1 MSILH
6 HIRRR
11 LARLQHDQSGSATVE
26 FVIIFPL
33 VMMIF
38 IMGLESGYYKI
49 REAMLDRA
57 TAIVGRNV
65 GLNRGDLATF
75 EDLRTAL
82 CDRALIIPDCDESLE
97 VEMWVI
103 DMINGNQTVEG
114 TAPCAGGSGT
124 ENVLSLANFRVAAA
138 NQLVVMRVC
147 SLSDP
152 MFPTS
157 LLAANMAVDETGDY
171 AVVTKVAFVMEPEDG
186 TIGSPG
192 GSTGVNQKPVDP
204 CADGGCTGEPW
215 ITTELPPPEDQG

>member
-1 MSILH
+1 MSIRY

-11 LARLQHDQSGSATVE
+11 LDRLRHDQTGSATVE

-38 IMGLESGYYKI
+38 VMGLESGYYKI

-57 TAIVGRNV
+57 TSIVGRNV
-65 GLNRGDLATF
+65 GLNRGDLASFT
-75 EDLRTAL
+75 DLKSAL
-82 CDRALIIPDCDESLE
+82 CDRALIIPDCEDNIE
-97 VEMWVI
+97 VEMWMI

-114 TAPCAGGSGT
+114 TAPCVSGSASA
-124 ENVLSLANFRVAAA
+124 NLLSLANFRVAAA

-147 SLSDP
+147 SMANP

-157 LLAANMAVDETGDY
+157 LLATNMAVAGDDDY
-171 AVVTKVAFVMEPEDG
+171 AVVAKVAFVMEPDDG

-192 GSTGVNQKPVDP
+192 GSTGVNDKPVDP
-204 CADGGCTGEPW
+204 CEAGGCSGEPW
-215 ITTELPPPEDQG
+215 VLTEVLPPQEQG